1 MKKIKLINRDLKLK
15 QLIYLKALLFVTIW
29 ILAIL
34 LNLTT
39 SETSP
44 RLLSIA
50 LIVWSSARLYY
61 FAFYVIEKYVDE
73 EFKFSGV
80 FDFLVYLIQK
90 RNKK

>member
-1 MKKIKLINRDLKLK
+1 MKRDLKSK

-39 SETSP
+39 SETFP
-44 RLLSIA
+44 RLLSIV

-73 EFKFSGV
+73 EFKFSGL
-80 FDFLVYLIQK
+80 FDFLRYWIGK
-90 RNKK
+90 SR